1 MSAGAKCI
9 GKPLKDLRIRKD
21 MIIAAIIHGSKA
33 QIPNGN
39 SVISEGDHVIVIT
52 AAGRLN
58 DIDSI
63 IEEAA
68 G

>member
-1 MSAGAKCI
+1 
-9 GKPLKDLRIRKD
+9 